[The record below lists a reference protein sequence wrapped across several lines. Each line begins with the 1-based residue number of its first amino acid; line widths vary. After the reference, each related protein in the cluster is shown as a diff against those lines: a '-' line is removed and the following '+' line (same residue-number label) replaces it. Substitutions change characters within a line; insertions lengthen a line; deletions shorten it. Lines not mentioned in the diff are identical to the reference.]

1 MQQKRPRDGRLST
14 VRQGLLAGLS
24 LAALTG
30 VAYAQDA
37 NEDEIVV
44 TGSRIRQNPLE
55 AGRPI
60 LNLTD
65 EDFERSGLT
74 SIGDF
79 LQRIPSSGG
88 GLNSK
93 VNSSGNFGN
102 PPDGGGV
109 GAGASEIDLRFL
121 GSKRVLV
128 LVDGLRWVNGSSAS
142 GVPGATDL
150 NTIPAGAI
158 ERIEVLQD
166 GASPIYG
173 SDAIAG
179 VVNFITKRRQDGFAA
194 SAQLGAFD
202 DKDGET
208 QQYEISFG
216 ASNDRTDIFFAAQYV
231 HQNSVSN
238 ADRDI
243 SDFPV
248 PTLDQCY
255 FTCSSA
261 TPDARLLF
269 TDPNTAIFHN
279 ITLSDSFIYS
289 GSNPVYD
296 PLNTGGGTD
305 DFKNFTLADRF
316 NFSPFN
322 FLQVPSERVGFF
334 TQMTHKV
341 SDTINFRGKAVY
353 NSRKS
358 TNQAAPQPI
367 FIGPG
372 AGNLNL
378 LDSASIDVTNPFNPF
393 GFTLDSSN
401 IGPFLA
407 RRFIEGGPR
416 HFEQDVDTFYLSGTF
431 DGEFD
436 LGGRTVY
443 WDANALWSQND
454 ASQIATG
461 IVHAGHLVQAL
472 GPVSQCTGS
481 CVPFNF
487 FGGPGS
493 ITQAMVDFVTFDQ
506 HDSSEQEIWDLSLNI
521 SSTLFDLPAGGVG
534 FAAGYEHRDQ
544 SGRFDPDPVVAA
556 GESADIPASPTAGS
570 FSVDEVYGELNIPV
584 LADTPFFE
592 ALDLSFAVRYSDYS
606 TNVSATTFKAGARWQ
621 PVDDL
626 TIRGGYTEGFRAA
639 TIGELFGTNS
649 RFDATLSDPC
659 SDMLGLGGGV
669 PASAAV
675 VANCIALGVPASGS
689 YVQAGAQ
696 LATLTSGSTALT
708 PEKSESW
715 NVGFTYQPSWAD
727 NAPMMS
733 QMLFELNYYDIQI
746 SNAIQAED
754 AQFLLNSCAN
764 TLDALACAAIT
775 RVNGGD
781 VSFISNRLT
790 NIGGI
795 DTKGIDWRVL
805 FDFDETA
812 IGSFRVESLATYL
825 IDFTETNLLASG
837 PVQTSR
843 EGTVRGSPTFSYP
856 EFKSTTTA
864 SWTFG
869 DLRGQAVGRYISS
882 LTEVCGDF
890 ATLPADLGLP
900 ASAGCSNPAGD
911 SNKLGSKFYL
921 DLAASYTLPWLEKRA
936 EFTIGVNNILDTDP
950 PACFSCQAAGY
961 DSNTYDVPGQF
972 GYVRLTFR
980 P

>member
-1 MQQKRPRDGRLST
+1 MTALS
-14 VRQGLLAGLS
+14 
-24 LAALTG
+24 G
-30 VAYAQDA
+30 VAFAQDDTA
-37 NEDEIVV
+37 TDDEIVV
-44 TGSRIRQNPLE
+44 TGSRIRQDPLA
-55 AGRPI
+55 AGRPV
-60 LNLTD
+60 LNID
-65 EDFERSGLT
+65 EEALDRSGL
-74 SIGDF
+74 SSVGDF
-79 LQRIPSSGG
+79 LQRLPSSGG

-142 GVPGATDL
+142 GVPGSTDL
-150 NTIPAGAI
+150 NTIPASAI

-179 VVNFITKRRQDGFAA
+179 VVNFITKRRQDGFGA

-202 DKDGET
+202 DSDGET
-208 QQYEISFG
+208 QQYEVSFG

-255 FTCSSA
+255 DNCSSA
-261 TPDARLLF
+261 TPDARLRII
-269 TDPNTAIFHN
+269 DPNTLQTLN
-279 ITLSDSFIYS
+279 ITLADSFVWN
-289 GSNPVYD
+289 GVNPVYN
-296 PLNTGGGTD
+296 PAAPTTGG
-305 DFKNFTLADRF
+305 FKAFTRADRF

-322 FLQVPSERVGFF
+322 FLQVPSERIGFF
-334 TQMTHKV
+334 SQMTHEV
-341 SDTINFRGKAVY
+341 SDSINFRAKAVY
-353 NSRKS
+353 NQRKS

-393 GFTLDSSN
+393 GFALDSSTIN
-401 IGPFLA
+401 GFIA

-416 HFEQDVDTFYLSGTF
+416 HFEQDVDTFYLSGTL
-431 DGEFD
+431 DGKFD

-472 GPVSQCTGS
+472 GPISQCTGA
-481 CVPFNF
+481 CTPFNF

-506 HDSSEQEIWDLSLNI
+506 HDSSEQEIWDLSFNVSADLI
-521 SSTLFDLPAGGVG
+521 DLPAGGLG

-544 SGRFDPDPVVAA
+544 SGRFDPDPIVAA
-556 GESADIPASPTAGS
+556 GESADIPASPTAGG
-570 FSVDEVYGELNIPV
+570 FSIDEFYGELNAPI

-592 ALDLSFAVRYSDYS
+592 ALDLSFAIRYSDYS
-606 TNVSATTFKAGARWQ
+606 TGVSSTTFKAGARWQ

-626 TIRGGYTEGFRAA
+626 TIRGGYTEGFRGA
-639 TIGELFGTNS
+639 TVGELFGTNS

-659 SDMLGLGGGV
+659 SDMLGLIGGV

-675 VANCIALGVPASGS
+675 VANCIASGVNPNGS
-689 YVQAGAQ
+689 YVQGGAQ
-696 LATLTSGSTALT
+696 LATLTSGSQTLT
-708 PEKSESW
+708 PEESESW

-727 NAPMMS
+727 SAPMMS
-733 QMLFELNYYDIQI
+733 QMLFELNYYDISI
-746 SNAIQAED
+746 DNAIQAED
-754 AQFLLNSCAN
+754 AQFLLNNCAN
-764 TLDALACAAIT
+764 TLDALACATIT
-775 RVNGGD
+775 RVGAGD

-795 DTKGIDWRVL
+795 DTKGIDWRVV
-805 FDFDETA
+805 FDFDET
-812 IGSFRVESLATYL
+812 SFGTLRVESLATYL
-825 IDFTETNLLASG
+825 IDFTETNQLASG
-837 PVQTSR
+837 PVETSR

-864 SWTFG
+864 TWTFG

-882 LTEVCGDF
+882 LSEVCGDF

-900 ASAGCSNPAGD
+900 ASVGCTNPAGD

-921 DLAASYTLPWLEKRA
+921 DLAASYTLPWVDKRA
-936 EFTIGVNNILDTDP
+936 EFTIGVNNVLDTDP

-961 DSNTYDVPGQF
+961 DANTYDVPGQF